1 MVERYKVTYTV
12 KQADNG
18 GLLTD
23 YSKKFN
29 TFSEA
34 VKFIRAV
41 RSGPLSYH
49 MVGNPLLESAR

>member
-1 MVERYKVTYTV
+1 MAERYKVTYTV

-23 YSKKFN
+23 YSKKFE

>member
-1 MVERYKVTYTV
+1 MAERYKVTYTV

-34 VKFIRAV
+34 VKYIRAV

>member
-1 MVERYKVTYTV
+1 MAERYKVTYTV

-23 YSKKFN
+23 YSKKFE

-34 VKFIRAV
+34 IKYIRAV
-41 RSGPLSYH
+41 RSGPMASQ
-49 MVGNPLLESAR
+49 MVGNPLLESAQ